1 MNNVTAAVCSTGFVC
16 HGMNDTQQSVGECHT
31 SQALCVVHACTS
43 FHISI
48 IACYQ
53 IAADHLDCVQSKRI
67 GVIAVQSRNISFDC
81 MGHSVHTG
89 VSSQFL
95 WHGFSQSR
103 VNDCNVWSDIEVSQR
118 IFNAFL
124 VVGDNRESGY
134 FSSGTRSGWDS
145 AESSFFAKFWEVK
158 WDAELFKGGVWIFI
172 ECPHCFCSIDW
183 RTTAD
188 GYDPVRLEFTHHC
201 STFHNGVNRWVWFNA
216 FKQSNFH
223 ACFFQIITY
232 FVQEAKTFH
241 AAAADNNN
249 GTFSL

>member
-1 MNNVTAAVCSTGFVC
+1 
-16 HGMNDTQQSVGECHT
+16 
-31 SQALCVVHACTS
+31 
-43 FHISI
+43 
-48 IACYQ
+48 
-53 IAADHLDCVQSKRI
+53 
-67 GVIAVQSRNISFDC
+67 

-89 VSSQFL
+89 VSGQFL

-134 FSSGTRSGWDS
+134 FGSGTGSRWDG
-145 AESSFFAKFWEVK
+145 AESSFFAKFWEVE

-183 RTTAD
+183 RTAAD